1 MRVIRHLSRSSFLLF
16 SLLIFGCTVIGSS
29 LWDQQYGKPQPRE
42 YIPQPSATGLDYHD
56 DVQKIL
62 EQRCIVCH
70 ACYDA
75 PCQLKLESYNG
86 LLRGASTE
94 KVYDG
99 GRLLAANL
107 TRLFEDA
114 TTTQEWRGKGFFP
127 VLNERANI
135 PEANIRGSVMARML
149 MLKQQHPLPTT
160 AILPDSFTFD
170 LNRSQQCPKLETL
183 DAYEQ
188 NYPLWGMPYGLPG
201 LEQAEYDL
209 LMRWLAEGA
218 QPGVEEKIPSL
229 LKATIADWEN
239 FLNGDDI
246 RSQLVNRYLFEHLF
260 LAHLFFDE
268 APQHHFRLV
277 RSSTPP
283 GEPIQR
289 ISTRRPFDDPGVK
302 RVYYRLWHDPST
314 IVAKNFLPY
323 ALNKARRERW
333 QEWFYDTD
341 YQVSKLPSYHP
352 DTAANPFATFMEL
365 PVGSRYRFL
374 LDEAQFTIMN
384 FIKGPVCRG
393 QVALNV
399 IQDHFWVFF
408 VDPEMMS
415 SELDALFLAQNSSH
429 LQLPASVGST
439 LRPLSNWSHY
449 SSLQKDYL
457 VAKANYLQAKMER
470 QGAVTLDLLWDGD
483 GHNQNAALTVFRHS
497 DSASVNRG
505 LIGQDPKTAWIIG
518 YPLLERIH
526 YLLVAGFDVYGNLS
540 HQLLSRLY
548 MDFLRMEGEITF
560 LDLLPPETRQAE
572 LAFWYRDAEKEV
584 HEYLDLYQKNLHVEN
599 AIPYQTD
606 EHKAEL
612 FRLLKQ
618 RLQAVLNHQHDVAS
632 APLSPTAKEALNRLH
647 QTTGKPISFLPQTTL
662 IRVPQ
667 AGVFTLLHNNA
678 YTNLSSLFR
687 EEQRRVAEEDS
698 ITLARGII
706 GAYPNAFML
715 VDERQ
720 LADFV
725 ERVQGLSSEEDYQA
739 LRNMYGIRRTDPD
752 FWHISDE
759 IHAYYRATQP
769 DDAGI
774 LDYNRLENR

>member
-1 MRVIRHLSRSSFLLF
+1 MRFIASLSRRSILLLA
-16 SLLIFGCTVIGSS
+16 LLIFGCSVVGSS
-29 LWDQQYGKPQPRE
+29 LWDQRYGPPQPRE
-42 YIPQPSATGLDYHD
+42 YVLQPANSGLDYHK
-56 DVQKIL
+56 DVQDIFA
-62 EQRCIVCH
+62 QRCIVCH

-75 PCQLKLESYNG
+75 PCQLKLESYKG
-86 LLRGASTE
+86 LLRGASND

-99 GRLLAANL
+99 ARLLPANL
-107 TRLFEDA
+107 SRLFEDA
-114 TTTQEWRGKGFFP
+114 TTTREWRDKGFFP
-127 VLNERANI
+127 VLNERVNS
-135 PEANIRGSVMARML
+135 PEANINGSVIARML
-149 MLKQQHPLPTT
+149 MLKQQHPLPGT

-170 LNRSQQCPKLETL
+170 LNRSQQCPKLETME
-183 DAYEQ
+183 AYEKD
-188 NYPLWGMPYGLPG
+188 YPLWGMPYGLPA
-201 LEQAEYDL
+201 LEQDEYNL
-209 LMRWLAEGA
+209 LMRWLADGA
-218 QPGVEEKIPSL
+218 QPGVTEKSAPPL
-229 LKATIADWEN
+229 DAVIAEWEA
-239 FLNGDDI
+239 FLNGDGI
-246 RSQLVNRYLFEHLF
+246 KSQLVNRYLFEHLF
-260 LAHLFFDE
+260 LAHLYFDE
-268 APQHHFRLV
+268 APRHYFRLI

-289 ISTRRPFDDPGVK
+289 ISTRRPFDDPGVA
-302 RVYYRLWHDPST
+302 RVYYRFWHDPST

-323 ALNKARRERW
+323 GLNKARKDRW
-333 QEWFYDTD
+333 QEWFYATD

-352 DTAANPFATFMEL
+352 DIAANPFATFMEL

-408 VDPEMMS
+408 VDPELMS
-415 SELDALFLAQNSSH
+415 SEVDALFLAQNSNH

-439 LRPLSNWSHY
+439 LRPLTNWARY

-457 VAKANYLQAKMER
+457 VAKANYVQEKVDG
-470 QGAVTLDLLWDGD
+470 QGAVSLDMLWDGD

-497 DSASVNRG
+497 DSATVNRG
-505 LIGQDPKTAWIIG
+505 LIGQDPKTAWVIG

-584 HEYLDLYQKNLHVEN
+584 HEYLDLYQKNLHVKN
-599 AIPYQTD
+599 AIPYQT
-606 EHKAEL
+606 EQHKAEL
-612 FRLLKQ
+612 FALLKQ
-618 RLQAVLNHQHDVAS
+618 RLRPVLNQQHDITATT
-632 APLSPTAKEALNRLH
+632 LSKAAREALNQLH
-647 QTTGKPISFLPQTTL
+647 QTTGKPIGFLPQTTFIL
-662 IRVPQ
+662 VPKV
-667 AGVFTLLHNNA
+667 GVFTLLHNNA

-687 EEQRRVAEEDS
+687 EEQRRIPAEDS
-698 ITLARGII
+698 ITLAQGII

-715 VDERQ
+715 VDEQQ
-720 LADFV
+720 LPDFV
-725 ERVQGLSSEEDYQA
+725 ARIQQLDSDADYHA
-739 LRNMYGIRRTDPD
+739 LRDRYGIRRTDPD

-759 IHAYYRATQP
+759 IHAHYRATQP
-769 DDAGI
+769 EAAGI

>member
-1 MRVIRHLSRSSFLLF
+1 MGLIRSCSRSSLVLL
-16 SLLIFGCTVIGSS
+16 SLLVIGCSVIGGS
-29 LWDQQYGKPQPRE
+29 LWDQRYGKPQARE
-42 YIPQPSATGLDYHD
+42 YVPQHTSTGIDYHA
-56 DVQKIL
+56 DVQQVF

-75 PCQLKLESYNG
+75 PCQLKLESFKG

-99 GRLLAANL
+99 SRLLAANL

-114 TTTQEWRGKGFFP
+114 TTTQEWRDKGFFP
-127 VLNERANI
+127 VLNERLNMT
-135 PEANIRGSVMARML
+135 EANIEGSVMARML
-149 MLKQQHPLPTT
+149 MLKQQHPLPKT
-160 AILPDSFTFD
+160 AILPESFTFD
-170 LNRSQQCPKLETL
+170 LNRDQQCPKLEQL
-183 DAYEQ
+183 ERYEKK
-188 NYPLWGMPYGLPG
+188 YPLWGMPYGLPG
-201 LEQAEYDL
+201 LEQDEYNL

-218 QPGVEEKIPSL
+218 QPGPAKKMDAQLEAV
-229 LKATIADWEN
+229 IADWES

-246 RSQLVNRYLFEHLF
+246 KSQLVNRYLFEHLF
-260 LAHLFFDE
+260 LAHVYFDA
-268 APQHHFRLV
+268 APQHYFRLV

-289 ISTRRPFDDPGVK
+289 ISTRRPFDDPNVE
-302 RVYYRLWHDPST
+302 RVYYRFWRDPST

-323 ALNKARRERW
+323 ALNSARRSKW
-333 QEWFYDTD
+333 QTWFYETE

-408 VDPEMMS
+408 VDPKLMS
-415 SELDALFLAQNSSH
+415 SELDAMFLAQNSSH

-439 LRPLSNWSHY
+439 LLPMTNWSRY

-457 VAKANYLQAKMER
+457 VAKANYVQEKVER
-470 QGAVTLDLLWDGD
+470 QGAVTLDMIWDGD
-483 GHNQNAALTVFRHS
+483 GNNQNAALTVFRHS
-497 DSASVNRG
+497 DSASVNQG
-505 LIGQDPKTAWIIG
+505 LIGQNPKTAWVIG

-560 LDLLPPETRQAE
+560 LDMLPPETRQAE
-572 LAFWYRDAEKEV
+572 LAFWYRNAEKEV
-584 HEYLDLYQKNLHVEN
+584 HEYLDLYQKNLHVKN
-599 AIPYQTD
+599 AIPYKTD
-606 EHKAEL
+606 QHKAEL
-612 FRLLKQ
+612 FGMLKAH
-618 RLQAVLNHQHDVAS
+618 LQPVLDHQHDIVSTRLPKA
-632 APLSPTAKEALNRLH
+632 TQDALNKLH
-647 QTTGKPISFLPQTTL
+647 AVSGEPISFLPQTTF
-662 IRVPQ
+662 IRVPDV
-667 AGVFTLLHNNA
+667 GVFTLLHNNA

-687 EEQRRVAEEDS
+687 EEHRRVPAEDD
-698 ITLARGII
+698 ITLVRGII

-715 VDERQ
+715 VDKKQ
-720 LADFV
+720 LPDFV
-725 ERVQGLSSEEDYQA
+725 ARVQQLTSEADYQA
-739 LRNMYGIRRTDPD
+739 LRDRYGIRRTDPD
-752 FWHISDE
+752 FWKISDE
-759 IHAYYRATQP
+759 IHAYYRVTQP